1 MNRTIAPA
9 LAATILVAMISG
21 CGRDAEAN
29 NAAAA
34 DATVNEAPAAAAPD
48 EAPVV
53 PASVEA
59 GGAPTAAYMTGKWSA
74 LDENCA
80 DTLEFRNDGKVTTP
94 IGDANWSLAGDKLT
108 IDYGEGSKPTT
119 TTIKV
124 LSQERIEVTTASG
137 RSETQKR
144 C

>member
-9 LAATILVAMISG
+9 LAATILAATISG
-21 CGRDAEAN
+21 CGRGAEAN
-29 NAAAA
+29 NTAEEAA
-34 DATVNEAPAAAAPD
+34 VKEAPPAAPA
-48 EAPVV
+48 EAPVA
-53 PASVEA
+53 PASAEP

-74 LDENCA
+74 LDESCA

-108 IDYGEGSKPTT
+108 LDYGEGSKPTT

-124 LSQERIEVTTASG
+124 LTQDRIEVTTASG